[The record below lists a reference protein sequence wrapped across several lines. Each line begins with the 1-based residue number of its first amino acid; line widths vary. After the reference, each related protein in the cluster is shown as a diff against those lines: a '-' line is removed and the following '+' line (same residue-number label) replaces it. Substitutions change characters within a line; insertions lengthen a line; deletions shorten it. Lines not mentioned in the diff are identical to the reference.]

1 MASSA
6 NVCPG
11 EQVNLTCQTKASL
24 DIEILQWNINLPSGD
39 TISVR
44 KSIPIEG
51 NLPPEPFIHLT
62 THGTV
67 VFNFSRT
74 SEENTYP
81 LVTELLISGI
91 NIGINGTEISCS
103 KVDLSDIRTITIIVI
118 NGRYHAKIH
127 WLKFTYTT
135 RIYVYLDVVIIYFR
149 HLCTS

>member
-11 EQVNLTCQTKASL
+11 EQVNLTCQTKASS
-24 DIEILQWNINLPSGD
+24 DTEILQWNVNLPSGD
-39 TISVR
+39 MVSVR
-44 KSIPIEG
+44 RSIPIEG
-51 NLPPEPFIHLT
+51 NLPRPFIHPT
-62 THGTV
+62 IHGTV

-81 LVTELLISGI
+81 LITELLISGA

-118 NGRYHAKIH
+118 DGRYHA
-127 WLKFTYTT
+127 
-135 RIYVYLDVVIIYFR
+135 
-149 HLCTS
+149 